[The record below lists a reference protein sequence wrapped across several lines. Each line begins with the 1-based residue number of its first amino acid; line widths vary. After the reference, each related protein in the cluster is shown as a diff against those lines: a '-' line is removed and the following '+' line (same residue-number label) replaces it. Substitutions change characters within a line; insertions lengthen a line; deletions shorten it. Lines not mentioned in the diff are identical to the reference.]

1 MRGTLS
7 ILHLETCK
15 GVLPALSPEHSPT
28 HPLLVFSHVAG
39 AQGHT
44 HSPEVPGPDHSS
56 GDVYRAGPGP
66 GVGKASYC
74 WADIQAGAP
83 RARRSSQARLRI
95 HRDIVLKMD
104 KGCVPGNRHS
114 TGAHWA
120 VPFPGFLQGKS
131 ALSTPQG
138 SKLSVWNL
146 RGAQVSAEGC
156 SAPTVSARASLVPV
170 FRRHRGSLRPQPWLS
185 FWGIGKEGSRPSQ
198 AMSSCSLAW
207 VA

>member
-95 HRDIVLKMD
+95 HRDVVLKMD
-104 KGCVPGNRHS
+104 KGCVPGNS
-114 TGAHWA
+114 QLELTGQ
-120 VPFPGFLQGKS
+120 FQSL
-131 ALSTPQG
+131 G
-138 SKLSVWNL
+138 SF
-146 RGAQVSAEGC
+146 
-156 SAPTVSARASLVPV
+156 RASLLCLHPRGANSPCGIWGEHRSVP
-170 FRRHRGSLRPQPWLS
+170 RDAAPQ
-185 FWGIGKEGSRPSQ
+185 Q
-198 AMSSCSLAW
+198 
-207 VA
+207 